1 MIRRKPLSR
10 VCLAGLVLFGP
21 AGLLA
26 AQDGAPRLFGK
37 ADFEMEWRLF
47 PQNNTLRVHY
57 DAARQRL
64 RIEALDGSDQ
74 VMIRDLVTGKVA
86 VLVAGGKRGAY
97 GTTAKPLGA
106 FRPEAIGEI
115 RSVAGQECRDFA
127 FEGRRMCVTD
137 DGIPVEVD
145 LGEGKLVATRLM
157 RRAQHPA
164 LFDVPKDITLKPIPG
179 ANPGVL
185 PGVPF

>member
-1 MIRRKPLSR
+1 MIRRLR
-10 VCLAGLVLFGP
+10 GRRLCLAGL
-21 AGLLA
+21 ALLVPTMPLL

-47 PQNNTLRVHY
+47 PQNNTLRVLY
-57 DAARQRL
+57 EAARQRL
-64 RIEALDGSDQ
+64 RIEALDGTDQ

-97 GTTAKPLGA
+97 GTMAKPLAA
-106 FRPEAIGEI
+106 FRPETIGEI
-115 RSVAGQECRDFA
+115 RSVAGQECREFG
-127 FEGRRMCVTD
+127 FEGRKMCVTN

-157 RRAQHPA
+157 RKAQHPA
-164 LFDVPKDITLKPIPG
+164 LFDVPKEVTLKPVPG
-179 ANPGVL
+179 ANSGVL